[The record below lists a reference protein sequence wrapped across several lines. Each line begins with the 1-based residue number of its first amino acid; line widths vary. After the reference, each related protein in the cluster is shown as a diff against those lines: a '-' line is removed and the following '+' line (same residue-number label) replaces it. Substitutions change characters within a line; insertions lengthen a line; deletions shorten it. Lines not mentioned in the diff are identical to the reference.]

1 LRVQAFRRLPRAG
14 ASPCTP
20 CSIRHLLHGFRL
32 PLKQSARK
40 HPSQN
45 LKTKPS
51 GSLKTPS
58 MRFQAALSSKKIK
71 KHDRAFVSQIVF
83 CIFRLP

>member
-1 LRVQAFRRLPRAG
+1 
-14 ASPCTP
+14 
-20 CSIRHLLHGFRL
+20 
-32 PLKQSARK
+32 LKQSARK

-58 MRFQAALSSKKIK
+58 MRFQAALSSKKNQKTRSGI
-71 KHDRAFVSQIVF
+71 
-83 CIFRLP
+83 CIPNRVLYFQAALNNKRRKAA

>member
-1 LRVQAFRRLPRAG
+1 
-14 ASPCTP
+14 
-20 CSIRHLLHGFRL
+20 LLHGFRL

-58 MRFQAALSSKKIK
+58 MRFQAALIPQKNQKTRSGI
-71 KHDRAFVSQIVF
+71 
-83 CIFRLP
+83 CIPNRVLYFQAAVNNKRRKAA

>member
-1 LRVQAFRRLPRAG
+1 
-14 ASPCTP
+14 
-20 CSIRHLLHGFRL
+20 LLHGFRL

-51 GSLKTPS
+51 GSPENTIHAFSGCLIFKKNQKTRSGICIPN
-58 MRFQAALSSKKIK
+58 RVLYFQATLNNKRRKA
-71 KHDRAFVSQIVF
+71 A
-83 CIFRLP
+83 